1 MSTKVITGKVRG
13 SYVNLMQPRQNEMNS
28 QKEYSLQVL
37 VPKSDEATVS
47 ALKAAAK
54 KAIADKWPTPP
65 KGLRNPLR
73 DGDTETKQDGSP
85 LGPEYAGC
93 YFFNAKCAA
102 DKHKPTVID
111 KMGNELFEHDAVKS
125 GDFFRVSVNAYA
137 YDRSG
142 NRGVSFG
149 LNNVQLVERGESL
162 GSVRATAHEE
172 FGVQQGTR
180 APAAEVAT
188 ADAGADDDWA

>member
-13 SYVNLMQPRQNEMNS
+13 SYVNLMQPRQNDMNG

-37 VPKSDEATVS
+37 VPKSDEATVN

-54 KAIADKWPTPP
+54 QAIGDKWPTPP

-73 DGDTETKQDGSP
+73 DGDTETKQDGTP
-85 LGPEYAGC
+85 LGSEYAGH
-93 YFFNAKCAA
+93 YFFNAKCSA

-111 KMGNELFEHDAVKS
+111 KAGNELFEHDSVKS

-137 YDRSG
+137 YDKSG

-162 GSVRATAHEE
+162 GSTRMTAQDE
-172 FGVQQGTR
+172 FGVSAPASKP
-180 APAAEVAT
+180 APAAA
-188 ADAGADDDWA
+188 AAAAADDDWA

>member
-1 MSTKVITGKVRG
+1 MATKVITGKVRG
-13 SYVNLMQPRQNEMNS
+13 SYVNLMKPRANEMNGK
-28 QKEYSLQVL
+28 QEYSVQVL
-37 VPKSDEATVS
+37 VPKSDEKTVA

-54 KAIADKWPTPP
+54 EAIANKWPTPP

-85 LGPEYAGC
+85 LGPEYAGH
-93 YFFNAKCAA
+93 YFFNAKCSA

-111 KMGNELFEHDAVKS
+111 TSGTELFEPDAVKS

-137 YDRSG
+137 YDAAG
-142 NRGVSFG
+142 NRGVSYG

-162 GSVRATAHEE
+162 GAARMTAQDE
-172 FGVQQGTR
+172 FGVS
-180 APAAEVAT
+180 ASAAKPEPVVAT
-188 ADAGADDDWA
+188 ADDDWS

>member
-1 MSTKVITGKVRG
+1 MSTKVVTGKVRG
-13 SYVNLMQPRQNEMNS
+13 SYVNLMQPRQNEMNG

-37 VPKSDEATVS
+37 VPKSDEVTVN

-54 KAIADKWPTPP
+54 KAIADKWPQPP
-65 KGLRNPLR
+65 KGMRNPLR

-85 LGPEYAGC
+85 LGPEYAGH

-111 KMGNELFEHDAVKS
+111 KAGVELFEHDAVKS
-125 GDFFRVSVNAYA
+125 GDYFRVSVNAYA

-149 LNNVQLVERGESL
+149 LNNVQLVERGDSL

-172 FGVQQGTR
+172 FNVQPGAA
-180 APAAEVAT
+180 APAKAAT